1 MVRNKSVGDRAFVII
16 NTVLL
21 SLLGIVFFYPML
33 YQLAISFS
41 NSQAVAAKAKRPV
54 SAGSVAEKEPEQP
67 LACGCPGS
75 HSRILMPRDNKP
87 AASRS
92 FLEGGALS
100 QWPVQLKL
108 APVNAPPT

>member
-41 NSQAVAAKAKRPV
+41 NSQAVAAHKV
-54 SAGSVAEKEPEQP
+54 
-67 LACGCPGS
+67 
-75 HSRILMPRDNKP
+75 
-87 AASRS
+87 
-92 FLEGGALS
+92 FL
-100 QWPVQLKL
+100 WPVDPTLTSYGKVFESGKIVRAYGNTLYYTALGTVLQLIGTTFL
-108 APVNAPPT
+108 AYPLSKRRLVGRRFFSFFF